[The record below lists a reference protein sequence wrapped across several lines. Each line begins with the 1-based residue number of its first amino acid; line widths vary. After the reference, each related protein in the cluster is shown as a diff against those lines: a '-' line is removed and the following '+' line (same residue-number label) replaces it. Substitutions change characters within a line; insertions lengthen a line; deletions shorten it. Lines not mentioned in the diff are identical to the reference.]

1 MIRPIRR
8 DETKNS
14 VNGMNVSVLA
24 GMVSTSLFAV
34 SYLPM
39 LLKALRTR
47 DLDSY
52 SLGYL
57 ALSNVANAVHS
68 VYVVSLPPGPIWLLH
83 CFYAVASALLLIWYL
98 RFRSVHKHPTT
109 HAAPRRHHHE
119 HHPSN

>member
-1 MIRPIRR
+1 
-8 DETKNS
+8 
-14 VNGMNVSVLA
+14 MNISVLA
-24 GMVSTSLFAV
+24 GMVSTGLFAV

-57 ALSNVANAVHS
+57 ALSNVANAVHT
-68 VYVVSLPPGPIWLLH
+68 VYVFSLPLGPIWLLH
-83 CFYAVASALLLIWYL
+83 SFYVVASALLLVWYL
-98 RFRSVHKHPTT
+98 RFRSVHNHPTA
-109 HAAPRRHHHE
+109 HATPGRHHHE

>member
-1 MIRPIRR
+1 
-8 DETKNS
+8 
-14 VNGMNVSVLA
+14 MNVSVLA
-24 GMVSTSLFAV
+24 GTVSSILFAV

-47 DLDSY
+47 DLGSY

-68 VYVVSLPPGPIWLLH
+68 VYVFSLPPGPIWLLH
-83 CFYAVASALLLIWYL
+83 CFYAAASALLLIWFL
-98 RFRSVHKHPTT
+98 QFHSVHNRPTAP
-109 HAAPRRHHHE
+109 AASRRNHHE

>member
-1 MIRPIRR
+1 
-8 DETKNS
+8 
-14 VNGMNVSVLA
+14 MNVSVLA
-24 GMVSTSLFAV
+24 GTVSTFLFAV

-57 ALSNVANAVHS
+57 ALSNVANGVHS

-83 CFYAVASALLLIWYL
+83 CFYGVASALLLIWYL
-98 RFRSVHKHPTT
+98 RFRSVHNHSTAP
-109 HAAPRRHHHE
+109 ASPRRHHHE
-119 HHPSN
+119 HHLSN

>member
-8 DETKNS
+8 AAPENS
-14 VNGMNVSVLA
+14 VSGMNVSVLA
-24 GMVSTSLFAV
+24 GTVSTVLFAM

-39 LLKALRTR
+39 LLKALHTR

-57 ALSNVANAVHS
+57 TLSNVANAVHS
-68 VYVVSLPPGPIWLLH
+68 VYVFSLPLGPIWLLH
-83 CFYAVASALLLIWYL
+83 CFYVAASALLLIWYL
-98 RFRSVHKHPTT
+98 RFSVHNNPT
-109 HAAPRRHHHE
+109 APASPRRHHHE

>member
-1 MIRPIRR
+1 
-8 DETKNS
+8 
-14 VNGMNVSVLA
+14 
-24 GMVSTSLFAV
+24 MVSTGLFAV

-39 LLKALRTR
+39 LLKAFHTR

-68 VYVVSLPPGPIWLLH
+68 VYVFSLPPGPIWLLH
-83 CFYAVASALLLIWYL
+83 SFYVVASALLLIWYL
-98 RFRSVHKHPTT
+98 RFRSVHS
-109 HAAPRRHHHE
+109 HAVAHATPRRHHHE

>member
-1 MIRPIRR
+1 
-8 DETKNS
+8 
-14 VNGMNVSVLA
+14 
-24 GMVSTSLFAV
+24 MVSTGLFAV

-39 LLKALRTR
+39 LLKALHTR

-83 CFYAVASALLLIWYL
+83 FFYVVASAVLLIWYL
-98 RFRSVHKHPTT
+98 RFRSVHNHPT
-109 HAAPRRHHHE
+109 APASPRRHHHE

>member
-8 DETKNS
+8 GATKNT

-24 GMVSTSLFAV
+24 GMVSTGLFAV

-39 LLKALRTR
+39 LLKALHTKN
-47 DLDSY
+47 LDSY

-68 VYVVSLPPGPIWLLH
+68 VYVFSLPPGPIWLLH
-83 CFYAVASALLLIWYL
+83 SFYVVASALLLVWYL
-98 RFRSVHKHPTT
+98 RFRSGPAGHP
-109 HAAPRRHHHE
+109 APQQAQR
-119 HHPSN
+119 S